1 MQTDLPRWAP
11 QAAIA
16 ALVVLIVFF
25 SNPTRFVGNG
35 ENLVVFSWLGGV
47 QSTPLQ
53 PGFHLV
59 VPILTETIP
68 FDVKT
73 QALTWKGTVQEAA
86 ADAYGSKIT
95 ALTRDGQEIGA
106 EVTLNFVV
114 SDPPKAYTTLGTD
127 YIDRIAPIVRSVIST
142 ETAGFSAQD
151 IYSTKRPALQ
161 AQIREKIAQD
171 LGQYGITVQE
181 FLLRDVEFN
190 KDFVAAIEAKT
201 IAENQLSKKVFE
213 IDQARQDARTVIS
226 QAQAEAGSLS
236 AKANAL
242 TQNPA
247 YLKVVKS
254 GVLGSTLE
262 TLVTK

>member
-1 MQTDLPRWAP
+1 
-11 QAAIA
+11 
-16 ALVVLIVFF
+16 
-25 SNPTRFVGNG
+25 
-35 ENLVVFSWLGGV
+35 
-47 QSTPLQ
+47 
-53 PGFHLV
+53 
-59 VPILTETIP
+59 
-68 FDVKT
+68 
-73 QALTWKGTVQEAA
+73 
-86 ADAYGSKIT
+86 
-95 ALTRDGQEIGA
+95 
-106 EVTLNFVV
+106 V
-114 SDPPKAYTTLGTD
+114 SDPPKAYITLGPD

-181 FLLRDVEFN
+181 FLLRDVEFD

-201 IAENQLSKKVFE
+201 ISENQLSKKVFE
-213 IDQARQDARTVIS
+213 IDQARQDAKTVIS

-247 YLKVVKS
+247 YLRVVKS